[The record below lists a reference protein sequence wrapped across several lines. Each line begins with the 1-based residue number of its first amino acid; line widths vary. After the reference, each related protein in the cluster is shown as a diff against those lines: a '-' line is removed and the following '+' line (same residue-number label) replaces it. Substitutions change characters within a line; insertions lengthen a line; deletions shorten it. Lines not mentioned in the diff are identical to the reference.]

1 MAWLRIW
8 EHAMKCEARLESG
21 TVSVEVQRAETPCLP
36 VPRLDPECAC
46 SMHPAPSAGSG
57 SQRWASMPVKD
68 RVRVLRAARRLM
80 AERAQEF
87 PEAIWPGLA
96 RSKADT
102 LMVELVPLLAG
113 CRFLERKA
121 ERILSPRRLGWSGRP
136 VWLAGVAAEVLRIPL
151 GHVLVIGPSNFPL
164 FIPGSQVLQALAAG
178 NRVTWKPGQG
188 GEAVALQVARALADA
203 GLPDGVLTV
212 TDESVEAAQRVL
224 ATCPDKVVFTGSS
237 RTGHLLLKD
246 LAESATPAV
255 LELSG
260 ADAMVVTPSADLQEV
275 ARMVAFGLRL
285 NGAAVCLSPRRLLAT
300 PKTMAALRPLLQEEL
315 AKVPAVPLEAR
326 TAERLRVA
334 LEEAAGKGAE
344 VKGAFQPE
352 AQRPLVV
359 DRASAEMAVASSD
372 LFAPVISL
380 LEAESMLH
388 VPQLYATCAYGLG
401 VSIFCDGKDEKMAR
415 MLGSMLNAGTLLIND
430 IIVPTAD
437 PRVPFGGR
445 GESGYGVTRGAEGL
459 LEMTAVK
466 TVLVRRGGVKLHLDP
481 PRGMDQD
488 AYGGLIQVMYGKGL
502 GVRWAGVK
510 RLLKAMRS

>member
-1 MAWLRIW
+1 
-8 EHAMKCEARLESG
+8 
-21 TVSVEVQRAETPCLP
+21 
-36 VPRLDPECAC
+36 
-46 SMHPAPSAGSG
+46 
-57 SQRWASMPVKD
+57 
-68 RVRVLRAARRLM
+68 
-80 AERAQEF
+80 
-87 PEAIWPGLA
+87 
-96 RSKADT
+96 
-102 LMVELVPLLAG
+102 
-113 CRFLERKA
+113 
-121 ERILSPRRLGWSGRP
+121 
-136 VWLAGVAAEVLRIPL
+136 
-151 GHVLVIGPSNFPL
+151 
-164 FIPGSQVLQALAAG
+164 
-178 NRVTWKPGQG
+178 
-188 GEAVALQVARALADA
+188 
-203 GLPDGVLTV
+203 
-212 TDESVEAAQRVL
+212 
-224 ATCPDKVVFTGSS
+224 
-237 RTGHLLLKD
+237 
-246 LAESATPAV
+246 
-255 LELSG
+255 
-260 ADAMVVTPSADLQEV
+260 
-275 ARMVAFGLRL
+275 MVAFGLRL